1 MDKVSFDSNLIISEK
16 NNQKLKRRAYFFV
29 IVAAISWG
37 TIGIFGKKLNQFGFG
52 TSQIVLI
59 RAVGAAAALIL
70 FSLIK
75 NKNLPKIKPRDSI
88 YFVGTGI
95 LSFVFFNW
103 CYFIAINK
111 TSLSV
116 AAILLYTAPAIVMI
130 LSAILFKEKMT
141 KKKLV
146 SLMLTFAGCIFVTAF
161 VQGTGQKITISGV
174 LAGLGSGLGYAL
186 YSIFGR
192 YALKKYD
199 SITVTLYTFIFASMG
214 LIPFT
219 DIKEMISLFS
229 NVNALYYAVALGL
242 IATVLP
248 FLLYTKGL
256 TYLETSK
263 ASIIATL
270 EPIVATIIG
279 IILYSE
285 PLTLFKILG
294 ISLVIFALIIV
305 REKSESIVSFP
316 EESVEKGCY
325 KA

>member
-1 MDKVSFDSNLIISEK
+1 MKDVSFDNKLAVCEK
-16 NNQKLKRRAYFFV
+16 KDQNLKRMACSFV
-29 IVAAISWG
+29 IVAAMLWG
-37 TIGIFGKKLNQFGFG
+37 TIGIFGKKLTQFGFS
-52 TSQIVLI
+52 TEQIVFI
-59 RAVGAAAALIL
+59 RAIGACITLIL
-70 FSLIK
+70 FTLTKNISL
-75 NKNLPKIKPRDSI
+75 LKIKPRDFI

-95 LSFVFFNW
+95 FSFVFFNW

-116 AAILLYTAPAIVMI
+116 AAILLYTAPAIVMV

-141 KKKLV
+141 KKKII
-146 SLMLTFAGCIFVTAF
+146 SLLLTFAGCIFVTAF
-161 VQGTGQKITISGV
+161 VQDTGQNITISGI

-192 YALKKYD
+192 YALKKYN
-199 SITVTLYTFIFASMG
+199 SITVTLYTFIFASVG
-214 LIPFT
+214 LIPFA
-219 DIKEMISLFS
+219 DIKKMISLFS
-229 NVNALYYAVALGL
+229 NINALYYAAALGI

-256 TYLETSK
+256 SYLETSE

-279 IILYSE
+279 VLLYGE

-294 ISLVIFALIIV
+294 ISLVIYAVSFV
-305 REKSESIVSFP
+305 REKGE
-316 EESVEKGCY
+316 GTQN
-325 KA
+325 

>member
-1 MDKVSFDSNLIISEK
+1 MNNASFDGDIIVSEK
-16 NNQKLKRRAYFFV
+16 NNQKQIRMAYFFV
-29 IVAAISWG
+29 IVAAMLWG
-37 TIGIFGKKLNQFGFG
+37 TLGVFGKRLNQFGFDPA
-52 TSQIVLI
+52 QIVII
-59 RAVGAAAALIL
+59 RAIGAAVILIL
-70 FSLIK
+70 FTSIR
-75 NKNLPKIKPRDSI
+75 NANLLKIKPRDFI

-95 LSFVFFNW
+95 LSFVFFNL
-103 CYFIAINK
+103 CYFVAINK

-116 AAILLYTAPAIVMI
+116 AAVLLYTAPAIVMV

-141 KKKLV
+141 RKKLI

-161 VQGTGQKITISGV
+161 VQGTGQKISISGV

-199 SITVTLYTFIFASMG
+199 AITVTLYTFIFASIG

-219 DIKEMISLFS
+219 NMKEMISLFS
-229 NVNALYYAVALGL
+229 NVNALYYAVALVL
-242 IATVLP
+242 IGTILP
-248 FLLYTKGL
+248 FMLYTKGL
-256 TYLETSK
+256 SYLETSK

-294 ISLVIFALIIV
+294 ISLVIFAVAII
-305 REKSESIVSFP
+305 REKDE
-316 EESVEKGCY
+316 GMQN
-325 KA
+325 